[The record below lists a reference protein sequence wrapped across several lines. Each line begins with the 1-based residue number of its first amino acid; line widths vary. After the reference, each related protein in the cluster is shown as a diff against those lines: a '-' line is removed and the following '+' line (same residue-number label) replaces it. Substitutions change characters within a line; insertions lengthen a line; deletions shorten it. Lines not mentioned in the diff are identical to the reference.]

1 MPTPVDPS
9 VKLVKDSEECKTV
22 DQFMYQSAVGSLL
35 YLSTRIRPD
44 ITYAVSSVAKFCA
57 KPTKQHWSAVKRIM
71 RYLIGTV
78 NFGLLF
84 RDDGSSCVG
93 YSDADWGGDI
103 GD

>member
-1 MPTPVDPS
+1 
-9 VKLVKDSEECKTV
+9 
-22 DQFMYQSAVGSLL
+22 MYQSAVGTLL
-35 YLSTRIRPD
+35 YLSTRTRPD
-44 ITYAVSSVAKFCA
+44 ITYAVSSVAKFSA

-71 RYLIGTV
+71 QDLIGTV

-84 RDDGSSCVG
+84 SDDGSSCVG